1 MAQTSKRPDSLF
13 DDVRHAIP
21 SGDNGDVNANPRYRK
36 LNTKLG
42 KDVNEYP
49 LDKPYNN
56 AIDTVPA
63 TIERMQYI
71 PSENDKLVDPGTAR
85 ASVAADVEHP
95 HGTTDGNWAERH
107 KSETMVQQH
116 CAYFDQDGD
125 GVISPRDTYTGCR
138 NMGWGIFLSAFAAY
152 IINVNLSYPTQP
164 SWVPDPLF
172 RIYTKNIHKNK
183 HGSDSMS
190 YDCEGRFMPQKFE
203 DIFAKYDKDNKGGLD
218 RSDLAR
224 FHKGQRMT
232 MDFFGWSATFLEC
245 KSTIT
250 SFDTSK
256 VLTTCQ
262 GLGVYLLLWPEDG
275 VLRKDDVR
283 RVFDGSIFEQ
293 KAQEHSKKSRGS
305 AK

>member
-1 MAQTSKRPDSLF
+1 MAPNTKVSESLW
-13 DDVRHAIP
+13 DDVHQAIP
-21 SGDNGDVNANPRYRK
+21 SGGNGDVNANPRYRK
-36 LNTKLG
+36 LNNKLG
-42 KDVNEYP
+42 KDINEFP

-71 PSENDKLVDPGTAR
+71 PEGDKLVDPGTAR
-85 ASVAADVEHP
+85 ASVAADAQHP
-95 HGTTDGNWAERH
+95 HGTTDGDWAEKH
-107 KSETMVQQH
+107 KNETVVQQH

-125 GVISPRDTYTGCR
+125 GIISPRDTYVGCR
-138 NMGWGIFLSAFAAY
+138 NMGWGIFLSAFAAF

-172 RIYTKNIHKNK
+172 RIYVKNIHKNK
-183 HGSDSMS
+183 HGSDSMT
-190 YDCEGRFMPQKFE
+190 YDAEGRFMPQKFE
-203 DIFAKYDKDNKGGLD
+203 DIFAKYDRGHKGGLD
-218 RSDLAR
+218 RGDLAR

-232 MDFFGWSATFLEC
+232 MDLFGWSATFLEC
-245 KSTIT
+245 KSIFS
-250 SFDTSK
+250 SFDNSN
-256 VLTTCQ
+256 VLIRYL

-293 KAQEHSKKSRGS
+293 KAQEHAKKSR
-305 AK
+305 ACPK